1 MHAGETIE
9 RGLRVLANWSG
20 VKLRT
25 GLSCIPGLKKNG
37 VVLNRRRW
45 IVDGWS
51 GYQKGSE
58 ALDMGTAERC
68 LIT

>member
-37 VVLNRRRW
+37 VV
-45 IVDGWS
+45 
-51 GYQKGSE
+51 
-58 ALDMGTAERC
+58 
-68 LIT
+68 